1 MELQKGYFFEA
12 RNYMSNR
19 ITKRNKNI
27 FLVSVACQS
36 NFKSVIFQSAVR
48 LANHETIHS
57 KLGCFVMKYNLSGY
71 KAHCYYRAELHMIRK
86 KGRRRANQTLK
97 V

>member
-1 MELQKGYFFEA
+1 
-12 RNYMSNR
+12 MSNR
-19 ITKRNKNI
+19 ITKRNKNT
-27 FLVSVACQS
+27 FLVSVAWQL

-48 LANHETIHS
+48 LANHESIYS
-57 KLGCFVMKYNLSGY
+57 KLGYFVMKYNLSGY

-86 KGRRRANQTLK
+86 EGRRANIAWPLKFMTVGSLQTI